1 MEANSWTKSFTPIIV
16 AIWAALNITGVL
28 STDQYKRQFSNS
40 SNLLNVFQ
48 VTKPVPAPQE
58 NGICENDLLL
68 MDYVFALSYGKPF
81 VGPYIPPPCEFN
93 SVTMTLTVTSAG
105 RQFDRLALMYLGD
118 IEVFRHSTAEPTAD
132 GIIFKYTKDMTQYLS
147 LWKEP
152 QTIIFD
158 LGNLIDDTYT
168 ASFNTTLRATFFT
181 QEDAPETADLILP
194 ISAKRGS
201 QNAASAFTF
210 PADNATVVQTFPAG
224 VSRAIV
230 SIAACGQSTEEF
242 WYTNVLSSDT
252 DTFTPST
259 GALYGFSPFREV
271 QLYIDGNL
279 AGVAWPFPVIFTG
292 GVAPGFW
299 RPVVGID
306 AFDLREYEIDI
317 TPWLTLLNDGL
328 SHTFSIK
335 VTGLNDTGGQGP
347 ATLSETVGNNW
358 VLTGKIFL
366 FEGSSNS
373 TGNVTAGILP
383 RISAPSPDLAL
394 SSSYTQ
400 NATGANETLLYT
412 VSVARSF
419 SVSSSTG
426 TWTQSLSYSNNG
438 LFTSQGL
445 TQRNTQTTNGLSSA
459 QDSATGLNSDASFSY
474 PIDVN
479 TTFQLFGQN
488 IKIDADINRG
498 LEIHASGRPDLSV
511 YTLVSGPSTLD
522 TTQFG
527 TARYSSVPNNTYN
540 FGDTT
545 QDFVETSLGSSY
557 SRHVHAVNG
566 SVVEDS
572 QGSATRHVVIQPDVP
587 LQRNVRAMLGRGPG
601 SPK

>member
-1 MEANSWTKSFTPIIV
+1 
-16 AIWAALNITGVL
+16 
-28 STDQYKRQFSNS
+28 
-40 SNLLNVFQ
+40 
-48 VTKPVPAPQE
+48 
-58 NGICENDLLL
+58 
-68 MDYVFALSYGKPF
+68 
-81 VGPYIPPPCEFN
+81 
-93 SVTMTLTVTSAG
+93 MTLSVTSAG

-118 IEVFRHSTAEPTAD
+118 IEVFRHSTAEPTTS

-152 QTIIFD
+152 QTVIFD

-168 ASFNTTLRATFFT
+168 ASFNTTLTATFFT
-181 QEDAPETADLILP
+181 QEDAPKTADLILP
-194 ISAKRGS
+194 ISAKRGA
-201 QNAASAFTF
+201 QNAASAFNF
-210 PADNATVVQTFPAG
+210 PADNATVAQTIPIG

-230 SIAACGQSTEEF
+230 SISACGQSTEEF

-252 DTFTPST
+252 DTFTSST

-299 RPVVGID
+299 KPIVGID

-335 VTGLNDTGGQGP
+335 VTGLKDNGGQGP
-347 ATLSETVGNNW
+347 ATLSETVGNYW

-366 FEGSSNS
+366 FDGSRNS
-373 TGNVTAGILP
+373 TGNGTAGVLP
-383 RISAPSPDLAL
+383 QVNAPSPDLAV

-400 NATGANETLLYT
+400 NATGANETLSYT
-412 VSVARSF
+412 VSAARSF
-419 SVSSSTG
+419 SVASSTG
-426 TWTQSLSYSNNG
+426 TWSQSLSYSNIG
-438 LFTSQGL
+438 LLTSQGL
-445 TQRNTQTTNGLSSA
+445 FQRATQSTAGTSSA
-459 QDSATGLNSDASFSY
+459 QDSATNLNSDTSFSY

-479 TTFQLFGQN
+479 TTLQLFGSAS
-488 IKIDADINRG
+488 KIDATINRG
-498 LEIHASGRPDLSV
+498 LEIDASGRPDLSV

-522 TTQFG
+522 TAQFG
-527 TARYSSVPNNTYN
+527 SAQFSNVPNNSYN

-545 QDFVETSLGSSY
+545 QDFTETSLGSSY
-557 SRHVHAVNG
+557 TRHVHAVNL
-566 SVVEDS
+566 SLVEDS
-572 QGSATRHVVIQPDVP
+572 RGATTKHVVIQPDVP
-587 LQRNVRAMLGRGPG
+587 QLSNVRAMLGRGPG
-601 SPK
+601 TPNGLPPRRGKLIRA